1 MIFQGWGSTPP
12 FPETTLQPPSGLIY
26 TQRVFRKAQDDMYKK
41 LETATQSG
49 SRLDQLKTL
58 AHELAVS
65 IDLACLTEKNI
76 QYAASLAKQYR
87 ETIAE
92 IEAIEGT
99 ETTDDE
105 ISEILQERADDGK
118 SGAVRK
124 NRTGL
129 QAD

>member
-1 MIFQGWGSTPP
+1 
-12 FPETTLQPPSGLIY
+12 
-26 TQRVFRKAQDDMYKK
+26 MYRK
-41 LETATQSG
+41 LETATKSG

-105 ISEILQERADDGK
+105 ISEILQERAADGK

-129 QAD
+129 QTD

>member
-1 MIFQGWGSTPP
+1 
-12 FPETTLQPPSGLIY
+12 
-26 TQRVFRKAQDDMYKK
+26 MYKK

-105 ISEILQERADDGK
+105 ISEILQERAADGK
-118 SGAVRK
+118 PGAVRK

>member
-1 MIFQGWGSTPP
+1 
-12 FPETTLQPPSGLIY
+12 
-26 TQRVFRKAQDDMYKK
+26 MYKK
-41 LETATQSG
+41 LKTATQSG

-76 QYAASLAKQYR
+76 QCAASLAKQYR

-105 ISEILQERADDGK
+105 ISEILQERAADGK

>member
-1 MIFQGWGSTPP
+1 MG
-12 FPETTLQPPSGLIY
+12 
-26 TQRVFRKAQDDMYKK
+26 FRKLTSATKSGTRLEK
-41 LETATQSG
+41 LQ
-49 SRLDQLKTL
+49 TL

-65 IDLACLTEKNI
+65 IDLAYRDIESIKTL
-76 QYAASLAKQYR
+76 ASLAKQYR

-105 ISEILQERADDGK
+105 ISEILQERAADGK

>member
-1 MIFQGWGSTPP
+1 
-12 FPETTLQPPSGLIY
+12 
-26 TQRVFRKAQDDMYKK
+26 MYNK
-41 LETATQSG
+41 LETATKSG

-105 ISEILQERADDGK
+105 ISEILQERAADGK

>member
-1 MIFQGWGSTPP
+1 
-12 FPETTLQPPSGLIY
+12 
-26 TQRVFRKAQDDMYKK
+26 MYKK
-41 LETATQSG
+41 LETATKSG

-105 ISEILQERADDGK
+105 ISEILQERAADGK
-118 SGAVRK
+118 PGAVRK

>member
-1 MIFQGWGSTPP
+1 
-12 FPETTLQPPSGLIY
+12 
-26 TQRVFRKAQDDMYKK
+26 MYKK
-41 LETATQSG
+41 LETATKSG

-105 ISEILQERADDGK
+105 ISEILQERAADGK

>member
-1 MIFQGWGSTPP
+1 
-12 FPETTLQPPSGLIY
+12 
-26 TQRVFRKAQDDMYKK
+26 MYKK

-105 ISEILQERADDGK
+105 ISEILQERAADGK

-129 QAD
+129 QTD